1 MNIEDFAGYLADE
14 GFSVLKNELDIKSI
28 STREVSKNNGIK
40 LTALCPELNGSN
52 ISPTIYLDTLYE
64 RYEEGMSLEECVQ
77 SFCDIVRK
85 NINPKF
91 DYVDIVSKF
100 SDYNE
105 INKMVIPV
113 VVNKE
118 ANKDMLKEVPHVNMN
133 DLSIVF
139 RVYIEMGNGE
149 SSSILVKNEHMD
161 SWQKKVEE
169 IYKDAVNN
177 MDSINKADIKSLYEI
192 ISGMYGFEATEDM
205 GVEVNPMYVVST
217 ESKLYGASAVFCK
230 PEILTDLSEQYG
242 DLAILPSSIH
252 EVIVVPADLGSEM
265 DLSALISSVNESEL
279 DPDEILSDHPYYYN
293 AKTQEITMDEPN
305 RKQTQEESQEI
316 NPARQ
321 RRAAGR

>member
-52 ISPTIYLDTLYE
+52 ISPSIYLDTLYE
-64 RYEEGMSLEECVQ
+64 RYKEGMSLEECVQ

-113 VVNKE
+113 IVNKE

-139 RVYIEMGNGE
+139 RVYIEMENGE

-192 ISGMYGFEATEDM
+192 ISGMNGFEATEDM

-279 DPDEILSDHPYYYN
+279 EPDEILSDHPYYYN
-293 AKTQEITMDEPN
+293 AKTQEITMGEPN